1 MALEPAP
8 ITIRWPSNWEARRK
22 ATETESHVPAQEA
35 DINIHKP
42 CHFRDRVV
50 FFVTFKLGRR
60 LESGNQL
67 LSMYRNT
74 QSQDVVRLLL
84 LLKTVEQD
92 YPFRL
97 MSHRR
102 LTFVDLVYKYI

>member
-1 MALEPAP
+1 
-8 ITIRWPSNWEARRK
+8 
-22 ATETESHVPAQEA
+22 
-35 DINIHKP
+35 
-42 CHFRDRVV
+42 
-50 FFVTFKLGRR
+50 
-60 LESGNQL
+60 
-67 LSMYRNT
+67 MYRNT

-102 LTFVDLVYKYI
+102 LTFMDLIYKYVFWRRPRSYG